1 MVTFSELGISPE
13 IIRAI
18 EELGFE
24 SPMPVQEKVIPLL
37 LKEATDIVALAQ
49 TGTGKTAAFGLP
61 LIQQIDTKST
71 LTQALILCPT
81 RELCL
86 QITDDLID
94 YSKYIDGIKILPV
107 YGGSSIETQI
117 NALKRGVHVIVATPG
132 RLIDLMNRKAAR
144 LSNVSKVILDEA
156 DEMLNMGFT
165 EDLNT
170 ILAQI
175 PTERNTLLFSATMPH
190 QIAAIAKNYMTNP
203 KEVTI
208 GYKNE
213 GAENIKHICYAV
225 HAKDKYS
232 ALKRIA
238 DSNPNI
244 YGIVFCRTRKETQE
258 IADKLM
264 HDGYSADALHGDLS
278 QAQRDFVMNRFRIR
292 QISLL
297 VATDVA
303 ARGID
308 INDLTHVINYNL
320 PDDCE
325 VYTHRSGRTG
335 RAGKKGVSIAI
346 IHVKEKH
353 LLRQI
358 EKIINKKFVVGNV
371 PTGREICEKQLYHF
385 IEKMERVE
393 IDHEQIDS
401 FLPAIYKKLEWIDK
415 EELIKRFV
423 SLEFNRFLEYYKTAK
438 DIDIPEDRRS
448 DVVGR
453 EGKTRPDFRT
463 RTTDEGYTRLFIN
476 MGKMDGLFP
485 NNLIDLINQNTR
497 GKRINLGKIELL
509 KSFSFFEVENDS
521 AETVVNALNTITF
534 NNRKVSVEPASARE
548 EGRANPP
555 GERGGYKGER
565 REGGYKKEGGFRS
578 ERSSGSERPSYRGD
592 KSGSSSDRPARNS
605 ERSSGSS
612 DRPSYRGDRSSS
624 SSSEKPA
631 SRGDRSE
638 YRERR
643 SKPSDGGNGGY
654 KKRKY

>member
-1 MVTFSELGISPE
+1 MTTFNELGIAPE
-13 IIRAI
+13 IVRAI

-24 SPMPVQEKVIPLL
+24 QPMPVQEQVIPLL
-37 LKEATDIVALAQ
+37 LKEATDIVALAK

-61 LIQQIDTKST
+61 IIQQIDTKNQN
-71 LTQALILCPT
+71 TQALILCPT

-86 QITDDLID
+86 QITDDLND
-94 YSKYIDGIKILPV
+94 YSKYVDGIRILPV

-117 NALKRGVHVIVATPG
+117 NALRKGVHIIVATPG
-132 RLIDLMNRKAAR
+132 RLIDLLNRRAAK
-144 LSNVSKVILDEA
+144 LSNVSKVVLDEA

-170 ILAQI
+170 ILSKV
-175 PTERNTLLFSATMPH
+175 PEERNTLLFSATMPQ
-190 QIAAIAKNYMTNP
+190 QIANIAKTYMRNP

-213 GAENIKHICYAV
+213 GAENIKHVCYTV
-225 HAKDKYS
+225 HAKDKYN

-278 QAQRDFVMNRFRIR
+278 QAQRDFVMQRFRIR
-292 QISLL
+292 QVRLL

-308 INDLTHVINYNL
+308 VNDLTHVINYNL
-320 PDDCE
+320 PDDIE
-325 VYTHRSGRTG
+325 IYTHRSGRTG
-335 RAGKKGVSIAI
+335 RAGKAGISIAI
-346 IHVKEKH
+346 IHIKERH
-353 LLRQI
+353 ILRQI
-358 EKIINKKFVVGNV
+358 EKIINKKFVMANV
-371 PTGREICEKQLYHF
+371 PTGHDICEKQLFHF
-385 IEKMERVE
+385 IDKMEKVE
-393 IDHEQIDS
+393 IDHEQINT

-423 SLEFNRFLEYYKTAK
+423 SLEFNRFLDYYKNAK
-438 DIDIPEDRRS
+438 DIDIPDERKS
-448 DVVGR
+448 
-453 EGKTRPDFRT
+453 EPMGKSRPDFQN

-509 KSFSFFEVENDS
+509 KSFSFFEVENFAVD
-521 AETVVNALNTITF
+521 TIIKSLSSLQF
-534 NNRKVSVEPASARE
+534 NERNISVEIASNRE
-548 EGRANPP
+548 EGR
-555 GERGGYKGER
+555 GE
-565 REGGYKKEGGFRS
+565 KKYEKS
-578 ERSSGSERPSYRGD
+578 YDKSSSYRGGNSRND
-592 KSGSSSDRPARNS
+592 NFKSDNNKFRKDRESRPRTEGSRTDSTK
-605 ERSSGSS
+605 GF
-612 DRPSYRGDRSSS
+612 
-624 SSSEKPA
+624 
-631 SRGDRSE
+631 
-638 YRERR
+638 
-643 SKPSDGGNGGY
+643 
-654 KKRKY
+654 KKRK

>member
-1 MVTFSELGISPE
+1 MVTFSELGISPD

-24 SPMPVQEKVIPLL
+24 SPMPVQENVIPLL

-61 LIQQIDTKST
+61 LIQQIDTKNPV
-71 LTQALILCPT
+71 TQALVLCPT

-86 QITDDLID
+86 QITNDLND
-94 YSKYIDGIKILPV
+94 YSKYVDGIKILPV
-107 YGGSSIETQI
+107 YGGSSMETQI
-117 NALKRGVHVIVATPG
+117 NALKRGVHIIVATPG

-144 LSNVSKVILDEA
+144 LQNVSKVILDEA

-170 ILAQI
+170 ILAQV
-175 PTERNTLLFSATMPH
+175 PEERNTLLFSATMPQ
-190 QIAAIAKNYMTNP
+190 QIANIAKKYMRNP

-225 HAKDKYS
+225 HAKDKYN

-292 QISLL
+292 QVKLL

-335 RAGKKGVSIAI
+335 RAGKKGISIAI

-358 EKIINKKFVVGNV
+358 EKIINKKFTIGHV
-371 PTGREICEKQLYHF
+371 PTGREICEKQLFHF
-385 IEKMERVE
+385 VDKMETVE
-393 IDHEQIDS
+393 LDHEQIDS
-401 FLPAIYKKLEWIDK
+401 YLPAIYKKLEWIDK
-415 EELIKRFV
+415 DEVIKRFV
-423 SLEFNRFLEYYKTAK
+423 ALEFNRFLDYYKNAK
-438 DIDIPEDRRS
+438 DIDIPTDDRREDRRIDDRRDDRRS
-448 DVVGR
+448 EPR
-453 EGKTRPDFRT
+453 TRPDFRSRAT
-463 RTTDEGYTRLFIN
+463 GDEGFTRLFIN

-485 NNLIDLINQNTR
+485 NNLIDLINQNTS
-497 GKRINLGKIELL
+497 GKRITLGKIELL

-521 AETVVNALNTITF
+521 ADTVVKALSAIEF

-548 EGRANPP
+548 EGRSNPA
-555 GERGGYKGER
+555 GGDRGGYKGEK
-565 REGGYKKEGGFRS
+565 REGGLKREGGGGYRS
-578 ERSSGSERPSYRGD
+578 EGRGERPRTG
-592 KSGSSSDRPARNS
+592 G
-605 ERSSGSS
+605 
-612 DRPSYRGDRSSS
+612 DRPSYNRSDRSASGGD
-624 SSSEKPA
+624 KPA
-631 SRGDRSE
+631 SRSGERSDF
-638 YRERR
+638 RERR
-643 SKPSDGGNGGY
+643 SKPSDGSSGGY
-654 KKRKY
+654 KKKKY